1 MAKSYV
7 VLTGALSLAEG
18 EAKYKGN
25 IVTDAELGDQLK
37 RHLDNKAVREAT
49 TYEVKAGKAN
59 PEGEPTLEDQIDE
72 AKAQIESAE
81 SRIKQLET
89 QVSERDGKL
98 KPKAKTKAE
107 IEAEEKAKAEAEALA
122 KKNAGK

>member
-1 MAKSYV
+1 MAKHYV

-25 IVTDAELGDQLK
+25 IVTDAELGDQAK

-72 AKAQIESAE
+72 AKAQIESANA
-81 SRIKQLET
+81 RI
-89 QVSERDGKL
+89 VSLQSQIKERDAKAN
-98 KPKAKTKAE
+98 KAEPKAETTV
-107 IEAEEKAKAEAEALA
+107 
-122 KKNAGK
+122 KK